1 MKISLLTTIALL
13 VLAACNKADERNYDL
28 DPSTIC
34 EGVRIL
40 GVSGTAQCSGT
51 NPPSTVPTTL
61 DVSQTFVAGSFNA
74 LSNTPDAA
82 SVCAGT
88 SVFGTAGTALCS
100 FAQITASGM
109 HRSQGTAL
117 MNLATEATATSYA
130 SGYRLVPELTEDDTG
145 GSGTVIPVARPA
157 VDCGSTGTIAA
168 RIANCALL
176 NPSAASWDGTVNGN
190 AGQGRWQLVSRMS
203 GHEAWRDQQTG
214 LVWSE
219 ASDAGADWCDA
230 SGNGDAAD
238 GFFCNGNLESACAEF
253 AGANELFVG
262 DDYLGGSYADQK
274 GGLGALTVPSV
285 RWRLPT
291 KYDYQTAD
299 NHGLRFVLKTPGANR
314 LFWTATVSNANAAE
328 AVVFDDEQ
336 GLVSTVIRSSASVRI
351 RCVAATPLP

>member
-130 SGYRLVPELTEDDTG
+130 NGYRLVPELTEDDTG
-145 GSGTVIPVARPA
+145 GSGTVIPVTRPS
-157 VDCGSTGTIAA
+157 VDCGSTGTITT
-168 RIANCALL
+168 RIADCAL
-176 NPSAASWDGTVNGN
+176 SWDGTVNGN

-203 GHEAWRDQQTG
+203 GHEVWRDEQTG
-214 LVWSE
+214 LMWSE
-219 ASDAGADWCDA
+219 ASATGHNWCRA
-230 SGNGDAAD
+230 SGNQESADAFLCGLNA
-238 GFFCNGNLESACAEF
+238 LSACAEF
-253 AGANELFVG
+253 TGADEVFAG
-262 DDYLGGSYADQK
+262 DDYSSGSYADEK
-274 GGLGALTVPSV
+274 AGLGALTVPSV

-299 NHGLRFVLKTPGANR
+299 NHGVRFVLKSPGTDR
-314 LFWTATVSNANAAE
+314 RFWTATVSNSDAAQ

-336 GLVSTVIRSSASVRI
+336 GLISTVLRSSTSVRI
-351 RCVAATPLP
+351 RCVAATPVP